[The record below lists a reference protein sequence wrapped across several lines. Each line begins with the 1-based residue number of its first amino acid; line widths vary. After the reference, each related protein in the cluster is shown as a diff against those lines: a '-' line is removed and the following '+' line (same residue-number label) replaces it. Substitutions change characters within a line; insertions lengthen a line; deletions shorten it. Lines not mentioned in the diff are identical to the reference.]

1 MNEITVK
8 IEKKYGRT
16 LIYPI
21 CPKAVLFAK
30 LCRQETLT
38 IGQIEDIKALGYVVR
53 LPQLPET
60 L

>member
-1 MNEITVK
+1 MLTITVK

-21 CPKAVLFAK
+21 CEKAVLFAK

-38 IGQIEDIKALGYVVR
+38 PDQINDIKLLGYTVQVQQM
-53 LPQLPET
+53 PAT

>member
-1 MNEITVK
+1 MLNITIK

-21 CPKAVLFAK
+21 CEKAILFAK
-30 LCRQETLT
+30 MCRQETLT
-38 IGQIEDIKALGYVVR
+38 PAQIEDIKALGYTVLVQ
-53 LPQLPET
+53 QLPET

>member
-38 IGQIEDIKALGYVVR
+38 IGQIEDIKALGYTVR
-53 LPQLPET
+53 LLQLPET

>member
-1 MNEITVK
+1 MLTITIK
-8 IEKKYGRT
+8 IERKYGRT

-30 LCRQETLT
+30 LCRQDTLT
-38 IGQIEDIKALGYVVR
+38 PDQIEDIKALGYTVQVQP
-53 LPQLPET
+53 LPLT